1 LELNLIAQKR
11 LCGPMPPIALAPPE
25 KEKAMATYTMSERTC
40 RVGFFSSKEQAGQAV
55 QDLLAAGFT
64 KKELAVICPANR
76 KKGVAFSV
84 LRAEPPGSQG
94 AEAPAEGGA
103 IGAAIGGIVLAA
115 TAIATGRG
123 GLLPAV
129 PMLVG
134 GGAIAGG
141 FGSLILSDG
150 CGKGVGEY
158 YLDAIHRGNIVVGVE
173 VEVEESDT
181 LLAQAER
188 ILIDDGAVLPPP

>member
-1 LELNLIAQKR
+1 LWADAAHCFGTFQKR
-11 LCGPMPPIALAPPE
+11 R
-25 KEKAMATYTMSERTC
+25 KAMALYTMSERPC
-40 RVGFFSSKEQAGQAV
+40 RLGFFSSKEQAGQAV
-55 QDLLAAGFT
+55 QDLLAAGIT

-84 LRAEPPGSQG
+84 ARAEPPGSYG
-94 AEAPAEGGA
+94 AEALAEDGA

-115 TAIATGRG
+115 TAIATGG
-123 GLLPAV
+123 AGLLPAV
-129 PMLVG
+129 PVLVG

-141 FGSLILSDG
+141 FSSLILSDG
-150 CGKGVGEY
+150 YGKGVGEY
-158 YLDAIHRGNIVVGVE
+158 YLDAIHQGNIVVGVE
-173 VEVEESDT
+173 VESDEADE